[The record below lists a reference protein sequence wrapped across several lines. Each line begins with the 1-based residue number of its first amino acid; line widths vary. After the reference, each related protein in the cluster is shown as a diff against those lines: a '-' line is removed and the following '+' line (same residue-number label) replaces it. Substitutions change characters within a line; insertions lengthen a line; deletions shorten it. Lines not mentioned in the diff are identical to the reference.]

1 MLRITGKEWAI
12 PSCSGRNENFGGL
25 SYLSAKFPT
34 HNRIGT
40 IRAAHS
46 TKEKLNLRETKEVW
60 ISKLARYSILPKLIM
75 AEDSFLHLARP
86 LGPVSVGT
94 APTTA
99 PLNVVIQPQ
108 VCCDMCVLYDLR
120 GKAHSSEGNLLSSRP
135 LSSPQC
141 RPGASYRYTPRNTI

>member
-1 MLRITGKEWAI
+1 MYKVKRCNLQAVA
-12 PSCSGRNENFGGL
+12 GRNENFGGL

-46 TKEKLNLRETKEVW
+46 TSKEKLNLRETKEVW
-60 ISKLARYSILPKLIM
+60 ILKLDISFNSKLIM

-108 VCCDMCVLYDLR
+108 VCCDMCVL
-120 GKAHSSEGNLLSSRP
+120 
-135 LSSPQC
+135 
-141 RPGASYRYTPRNTI
+141 

>member
-1 MLRITGKEWAI
+1 MRD
-12 PSCSGRNENFGGL
+12 CSEQKRARSSRPENLLL

-34 HNRIGT
+34 QKQNRNNHGSL
-40 IRAAHS
+40 HS
-46 TKEKLNLRETKEVW
+46 KEKLNLREKPVEFGD
-60 ISKLARYSILPKLIM
+60 LNLQDFHQQLNM

-108 VCCDMCVLYDLR
+108 VCIGVL
-120 GKAHSSEGNLLSSRP
+120 
-135 LSSPQC
+135 
-141 RPGASYRYTPRNTI
+141 